1 LTIEKLAFGGAG
13 FGHLDGKACFV
24 PFTAPGDRA
33 KVKTTSEKR
42 SYLECDL
49 VELVSPSP
57 LRTSPQC
64 PVFGS
69 CGGCNWQHISYEEQ
83 LRAKEEIFAEILWRS
98 ARVERE
104 RIEKIVPCP
113 DTYGYR
119 SRVQLK
125 IRSIGGRVHMGFY
138 KPGTHFVVDIP
149 GNCAIANTKINVLLE
164 SLRRI
169 VASCPEPD
177 KIPQIDVAVGEDN
190 RAELVVHYI
199 GDSVGD
205 IVKHLSDSG
214 ESLAD
219 TGIFLQMGRKSTL
232 VEIGKGYSIPL
243 IYSLTGSG
251 TSAIKM
257 EFCHGGFSQ
266 VNYRQNSVIAETVRT
281 WAQLTGNEKVLDL
294 YCGNGNFTIPLSG
307 KSDSILGIEEYG
319 PSIESARRNSETNG
333 TVNALFECSEVVRG
347 IENLIAKGEK
357 FDIVLLDPPR
367 SGAKEAV
374 RLLPE
379 LLAKRIIY
387 VSCDPATLARDLSSL
402 QKKGYSVLKSQPVD
416 MFPQTYHIESITLL
430 AGG

>member
-33 KVKTTSEKR
+33 RVKTKSEKR

-83 LRAKEEIFAEILWRS
+83 LRAKEEIFAEVLWRS

-104 RIEKIVPCP
+104 KIEHIIPSP
-113 DTYGYR
+113 DPYGYR

-138 KPGTHFVVDIP
+138 RPGTHFVVDIP
-149 GNCAIANTKINVLLE
+149 DKCTIANAKINALLE
-164 SLRRI
+164 GLRRI
-169 VASCPEPD
+169 VSSCPEPD

-199 GDSVGD
+199 GDRVD
-205 IVKHLSDSG
+205 EIVHQLSISG
-214 ESLAD
+214 GSLAD
-219 TGIFLQMGRKSTL
+219 TGIFLQRGRKSTL
-232 VEIGKGYSIPL
+232 AAIDKGNSTPL

-251 TSAIKM
+251 TSAIRM

-266 VNYRQNSVIAETVRT
+266 VNYRQNRVIAETVLK

-307 KSDSILGIEEYG
+307 KSASILGIEEYP
-319 PSIESARRNSETNG
+319 PSIESSRRNSEANG
-333 TVNALFECSEVVRG
+333 AVNALYECSEVVQG
-347 IENLIAKGEK
+347 IENLIDKGEK
-357 FDIVLLDPPR
+357 FDLVLLDPPR

-374 RLLPE
+374 QLIPE
-379 LLAKRIIY
+379 LLPKRIIY

-402 QKKGYSVLKSQPVD
+402 KKKGYSVLVSQPVD

>member
-33 KVKTTSEKR
+33 RVKTKTEKR

-49 VELVSPSP
+49 VELIAPSP
-57 LRTSPQC
+57 VRVTPPC
-64 PVFGS
+64 PVFGN
-69 CGGCNWQHISYEEQ
+69 CGGCNWQHISYDEQ
-83 LRAKEEIFAEILWRS
+83 LRAKAEIFAEILWRS

-104 RIEKIVPCP
+104 KIEHIIPCP
-113 DTYGYR
+113 DPYGYR

-125 IRSIGGRVHMGFY
+125 IRFIGGRVHMGFY
-138 KPGTHFVVDIP
+138 KPGTHFVVEIP
-149 GNCAIANTKINVLLE
+149 GKCAIANAKINGLLE
-164 SLRRI
+164 DLRRI
-169 VASCPEPD
+169 VSSCPESD
-177 KIPQIDVAVGEDN
+177 KIPQIDIAVGEDD

-199 GDSVGD
+199 GDGVD
-205 IVKHLSDSG
+205 ELVQHLSESG
-214 ESLAD
+214 QSLAY
-219 TGIFLQMGRKSTL
+219 TGIFLQRGRKSTL
-232 VEIGKGYSIPL
+232 AEIGKGNSTPL
-243 IYSLTGSG
+243 TYFLTDSG
-251 TSAIKM
+251 RSAIKM

-266 VNYRQNSVIAETVRT
+266 VNYRQNSVIAETVIN

-307 KSDSILGIEEYG
+307 KAASILGIEEYR

-333 TVNALFECSEVVRG
+333 AVNAQFQCSEVVQG
-347 IENLIAKGEK
+347 IENLIDKGEK
-357 FDIVLLDPPR
+357 FDLVLLDPPR

-374 RLLPE
+374 QLISELLP
-379 LLAKRIIY
+379 KRIIY

-402 QKKGYSVLKSQPVD
+402 KKKGFSVLRSRPVD

-430 AGG
+430 ARE